1 MSRGASIIGGQH
13 DWIRKSFAMNQ
24 SRLNLQYDD
33 PNRLPL
39 DKPGK
44 LTYPTYTRG
53 ALAMAVRLGVT
64 EAKPCFD
71 WIDGQ
76 IASRLGG
83 PYRLDYKWSVA

>member
-1 MSRGASIIGGQH
+1 MLREHSDSPWA
-13 DWIRKSFAMNQ
+13 KSWAESWTINQ

-39 DKPGK
+39 EKPGL
-44 LTYPTYTRG
+44 LTYPVYTRG

-64 EAKPCFD
+64 EAKPCYD

-76 IASRLGG
+76 ISRRLGG
-83 PYRLDYKWSVA
+83 PFPLDYKWSVA